1 MGKLNKALNTYSA
14 IIYLKGEFQWIKNNS
29 EKSNKHS
36 KNANVNSSSTGATLQ
51 SSGENNSFTVGSL
64 KVQSN
69 EQAMATRD
77 DNMSNM
83 DSNIN
88 CGTIEKAKKFN
99 ERADAIK
106 DIIYF
111 N

>member
-1 MGKLNKALNTYSA
+1 MN
-14 IIYLKGEFQWIKNNS
+14 KNNS

-36 KNANVNSSSTGATLQ
+36 ENASVNSSSTGATLQ

-69 EQAMATRD
+69 EQAMAAKD
-77 DNMSNM
+77 DGMSNM

-88 CGTIEKAKKFN
+88 YSTLEETKKFN
-99 ERADAIK
+99 ERTDAIK
-106 DIIYF
+106 DVIKK
-111 N
+111 

>member
-1 MGKLNKALNTYSA
+1 MN
-14 IIYLKGEFQWIKNNS
+14 KNNS

-69 EQAMATRD
+69 EQAMAAKGD
-77 DNMSNM
+77 GMSNM

-88 CGTIEKAKKFN
+88 YGTLEETKKFN

-106 DIIYF
+106 DVIK
-111 N
+111 NKN

>member
-1 MGKLNKALNTYSA
+1 ML
-14 IIYLKGEFQWIKNNS
+14 
-29 EKSNKHS
+29 
-36 KNANVNSSSTGATLQ
+36 
-51 SSGENNSFTVGSL
+51 L